1 MNPGIT
7 MFFALLLCGCVS
19 QMPGGSAPKR
29 ETIKVLDYEH
39 CLDAEKMGGGEGVHD
54 QCGQLRQEIQHAN
67 Q

>member
-19 QMPGGSAPKR
+19 QVSDNSSTRPEEIR
-29 ETIKVLDYEH
+29 VLDYER

>member
-7 MFFALLLCGCVS
+7 LFFALLLCGCVS
-19 QMPGGSAPKR
+19 QVPGANTPRR
-29 ETIKVLDYEH
+29 EAIKALDYER

-54 QCGQLRQEIQHAN
+54 HCGQLRQEIQHAN